1 MTYDE
6 MSKFTHEELS
16 CFSHLELS
24 LEQTE
29 LIKTIVNNRIKEQ
42 KTSFY
47 S

>member
-29 LIKTIVNNRIKEQ
+29 LIKTIVNDFRDDIK
-42 KTSFY
+42 F
-47 S
+47 